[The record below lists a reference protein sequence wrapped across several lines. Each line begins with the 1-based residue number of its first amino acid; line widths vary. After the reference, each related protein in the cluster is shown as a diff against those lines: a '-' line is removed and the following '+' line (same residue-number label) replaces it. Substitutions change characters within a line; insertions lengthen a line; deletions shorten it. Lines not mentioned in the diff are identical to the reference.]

1 MKLLMICISVLSCI
15 VGSGLAALVFMNR
28 DIVILRSA
36 GKIFPILL
44 TGIYIYRMIISIV
57 IITAVSP
64 SVFFLAERIRQI
76 LLKENQE
83 KDISLPARYFLS
95 ALHLF
100 LYGFIF
106 TASRYRG
113 PLSAAVF
120 GYIITYTVFFSVVD
134 YSLHRSLK
142 KQRFLGQLLY
152 SLILLIF
159 VIWALYVANA
169 VFSFGRIVD

>member
-1 MKLLMICISVLSCI
+1 MICISVLSFI
-15 VGSGLAALVFMNR
+15 IGSSLAALVFLNK

-44 TGIYIYRMIISIV
+44 TYIYIYRLMISIF

-64 SVFFLAERIRQI
+64 SVFFLVERIWKI

-83 KDISLPARYFLS
+83 KDISLPARYLLS
-95 ALHLF
+95 VLHLF

-106 TASRYRG
+106 TASRCRG
-113 PLSAAVF
+113 PLTAAVF
-120 GYIITYTVFFSVVD
+120 GYIITYTVFFSIAD
-134 YSLHRSLK
+134 YAVNRSLD
-142 KQRFLGQLLY
+142 KQRFLVHLLY

-159 VIWALYVANA
+159 IIWALYAANA